1 MKLVKKVHKGET
13 VSGYFTYLNQL
24 QTITRA
30 KSTAKTAEDFA
41 SIDHVEEA
49 LKVLSSI
56 CVAETVKAINS
67 AVGSKK
73 QISNE
78 KMALEIVKMSELHIK
93 VMTFL
98 IFRDHISDFADKNL
112 QVHMTNCCSI
122 MGLNWLKEYTIFGY
136 DAGYLQKGA

>member
-13 VSGYFTYLNQL
+13 VSGYFAYLNQL

-30 KSTAKTAEDFA
+30 RSTAKTAEDFA
-41 SIDHVEEA
+41 SIDQVEEA

-67 AVGSKK
+67 TEGSKK
-73 QISNE
+73 QITNE
-78 KMALEIVKMSELHIK
+78 KMALDIVKMAQLHIK

-98 IFRDHISDFADKNL
+98 IFREHIKDFADKNL
-112 QVHMTNCCSI
+112 QGHMTNCCTI
-122 MGLNWLKEYTIFGY
+122 MGLNWLQEYTIFGY
-136 DAGYLQKGA
+136 DAGYF